1 MRYTPIYDKIIIG
14 DMMDRII
21 MHIDVN
27 SAFLSW
33 SALKLL
39 KEGSKIDLRN
49 EISVVSGEEVKR
61 HGIVVAASIPAK
73 KIGIKSPMNLADARK
88 IYKDVI
94 VTHQDRE
101 FYRECSKNMMR
112 LIKYLFPTYEQFSI
126 DECFVDYTEMR
137 KLYGPEVKFAHKLK
151 DEIYKRYGFT
161 VNVGIGNNKLLAKMA
176 SDFEKPNKVHTLY
189 SNEIEEKM
197 WPLPIRD
204 LFMAGKAA
212 CAKLESVGIKTIGD
226 LAHYDQNKL
235 IGMLKSQGKM
245 LHEYANGIDDSPVE
259 NRYDDRKGIGFSR
272 TLEDD
277 IEDKATLYEELSN
290 FSKKISLELKK
301 RGMYAR
307 TLVVTLR
314 YSSFKTYNHQLKL
327 DNNTNLEE
335 EIFKNAKLAFNKL
348 WNLEPVRLIGLRVTD
363 ISNNNDIQLSLFDE
377 NHKVITDKELDK
389 IIDNINKEFGSGT
402 VFKGYSN
409 MSKEKE

>member
-1 MRYTPIYDKIIIG
+1 MG

-49 EISVVSGEEVKR
+49 EISVVSGREASR

-73 KIGIKSPMNLADARK
+73 KIGIRSPMNLRDAKK

-101 FYRECSKNMMR
+101 FYKECSKNMLR
-112 LIKYLFPTYEQFSI
+112 LIKYLFPKYEQYSI
-126 DECFVDYTEMR
+126 DECFVDYTEMK
-137 KLYGPEVKFAHKLK
+137 KLYGDEVKFAHKLK
-151 DEIYKRYGFT
+151 NEIYKRFGFT

-189 SNEIEEKM
+189 ANEIKEKM
-197 WPLPIRD
+197 WPLPISD
-204 LFMAGKAA
+204 LFMAGKSA
-212 CAKLESVGIKTIGD
+212 CQKLKGLGIETIGD

-235 IGMLKSQGKM
+235 IGLLKSHGKM
-245 LHEYANGIDDSPVE
+245 LYEYANGIDDSPVE
-259 NRYDDRKGIGFSR
+259 NRYDDRKGIGFSK
-272 TLEDD
+272 TMEDD
-277 IEDKATLYEELSN
+277 IEDKVVIYEMLRKFSN
-290 FSKKISLELKK
+290 KISLELKK
-301 RGMYAR
+301 RRMYAK
-307 TLVVTLR
+307 TLVVTIR
-314 YSSFKTYNHQLKL
+314 YASFKTYNHQIKF

-335 EIFKNAKLAFNKL
+335 EIFKYAKQAFNKL
-348 WNLEPVRLIGLRVTD
+348 WNLEPIRLIGLRVSD
-363 ISNNNDIQLSLFDE
+363 LSNNNDVQLSLFDE
-377 NHKVITDKELDK
+377 NNKVITEKEIDKL
-389 IIDNINKEFGSGT
+389 IDDINKEFGSGT
-402 VFKGYSN
+402 VFKGI
-409 MSKEKE
+409 KIDK